1 MTKTTLLMKAK
12 MMAITPDGKI
22 LQMTVD
28 EYKQLYGVS
37 EQYKINKLK
46 TLPSC
51 LSIWLGF
58 PNIC

>member
-12 MMAITPDGKI
+12 MMVTTPNGKI

-28 EYKQLYGVS
+28 EYKQLYGVP
-37 EQYKINKLK
+37 EQYKINEPE

-51 LSIWLGF
+51 LPTWLGF
-58 PNIC
+58 PNIY

>member
-12 MMAITPDGKI
+12 MMVTTPDGKI

-28 EYKQLYGVS
+28 GYKQLYGVP
-37 EQYKINKLK
+37 ERYKINEPE

-51 LSIWLGF
+51 LSIWLSF
-58 PNIC
+58 TNIC